1 MRMADTRHA
10 LLTLAL
16 AASTT
21 MALVPDCRADS
32 DEEAALKL
40 ADTTPQDRPE
50 TARAWQ
56 FSAEAAAQEAED
68 RADRWHAQQRLSLD
82 GSVQGALPGTAGWQ
96 WRFADRLDAFGPDRL
111 PGQQDAVNTLKD
123 LYLGGPVGG
132 ALTLD
137 LGRINTRQG
146 VAYGWNPTDYFRTDA
161 VRVVSSPDPASL
173 RENRMGTV
181 MLRGQHLWTGGS
193 LTAIVAPKLA
203 DHPDDDGASLDIG
216 ATNHSTRWMLAA
228 TQKFGDDFAPQF
240 LTYHDDD
247 VPGSPRF
254 GLNLTRLLGTACVA
268 HLEASGGRVPSRL
281 AIAQGRAD
289 QDLEWRGQLA
299 AGGTC
304 TSPWNQSLTL
314 EYQHDGEALDAAGF
328 RALATGAPQELA
340 AYARESQRGL
350 NPLTR
355 DQVFAQLRW
364 TNAGLSQLDL
374 AGYLYWSLA
383 DQSHSAWLEARYHW
397 QRTDVAVQWQRNT
410 GGPATENGVNPLHR
424 AAQVLVRHWF

>member
-21 MALVPDCRADS
+21 IALVPDCRADS

-40 ADTTPQDRPE
+40 ADTTPPDRPE

-68 RADRWHAQQRLSLD
+68 RAGQWHAQQRLSLD
-82 GSVQGALPGTAGWQ
+82 GSVQGALPGAAGWQ

-111 PGQQDAVNTLKD
+111 AGQQDAVNTLKD

-203 DHPDDDGASLDIG
+203 DHPNDDGASLDIG

-240 LTYHDDD
+240 LAYRDDD

-281 AIAQGRAD
+281 AIAEGRAD
-289 QDLEWRGQLA
+289 QDLDWRGQLA
-299 AGGTC
+299 AGSTC

-328 RALATGAPQELA
+328 RALAAGAPQTLA

-364 TNAGLSQLDL
+364 TNAGIAQLDL

-383 DQSHSAWLEARYHW
+383 DQSHSAWLEVRYHW
-397 QRTDVAVQWQRNT
+397 QRTDVAVQWQINT
-410 GGPATENGVNPLHR
+410 GGPTTENGVNPLHR